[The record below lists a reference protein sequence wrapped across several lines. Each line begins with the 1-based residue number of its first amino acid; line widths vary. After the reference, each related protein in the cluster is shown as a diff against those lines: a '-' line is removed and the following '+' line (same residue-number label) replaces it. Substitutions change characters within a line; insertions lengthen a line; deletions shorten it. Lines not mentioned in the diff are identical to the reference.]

1 MNLTEIKKVLDT
13 NIPDTVKETL
23 IIRIL
28 SEDKKVIPM
37 IMEILD
43 YERQKKSELIG
54 EMNMQLSRAHIG
66 LDNPKMNKDN
76 FIQKEI
82 VQFYLKN
89 EDYVGHCFKDLSKEK
104 LKEEE
109 KF

>member
-1 MNLTEIKKVLDT
+1 MNLKEIKKVLEY
-13 NIPDTVKETL
+13 NIPDETKRTL

-28 SEDKKVIPM
+28 SEDKNVIPT

-43 YERQKKSELIG
+43 YERQKKAELIG

-66 LDNPKMNKDN
+66 LDNPKMNKDK

-82 VQFYLKN
+82 TQFYLKN
-89 EDYVGHCFKDLSKEK
+89 EDQVGHCFKDLSKEK
-104 LKEEE
+104 LIEEDTL
-109 KF
+109 